1 MSAFSEGFNYGGPL
15 ATLANQ
21 NTYSY
26 QQSSSYSS
34 YNPKNDILSDFKQT
48 ETKYEAPKYDLPKY
62 DLPTYEAPKFELP
75 KYDIPKYEVS
85 KYEAPRIEQS
95 QTFTAS
101 GDLGDYYNDFTSD
114 NLLNSVAEP
123 HRSKVIQIKSR
134 IRGWKK
140 SGIFGMG
147 GPLGQIRS

>member
-1 MSAFSEGFNYGGPL
+1 MSAFSEGFTYGGPL

-34 YNPKNDILSDFKQT
+34 SFNLKNDLLSDFKAT
-48 ETKYEAPKYDLPKY
+48 ETKYEAPKIELPKYELPTFELPKYEVPKY
-62 DLPTYEAPKFELP
+62 DLPKFEP
-75 KYDIPKYEVS
+75 V
-85 KYEAPRIEQS
+85 QS
-95 QTFTAS
+95 YVGVTSAT

-114 NLLNSVAEP
+114 NLLNSVVEP

-134 IRGWKK
+134 VRGWKK